1 MKDNFKPLSAD
12 QTSLL
17 HASPFPTLVLDSTS
31 RIRYANAS
39 ATLIGESDGR
49 VLIGRLV
56 WECYPEIHQAIVDEA
71 HTACNGDGES
81 RNFNGAS
88 DSGDGAFAVS
98 FYPWDSGIVAIL
110 ESRYR
115 RSSAIDANAHQLRKM
130 ESLGLLAGGVAHDFN
145 NLLVGILGN
154 ASLAL
159 LDLPSDAEARRS
171 VEEIELSAQRAADLT
186 RQLLA
191 YAGKVRFV
199 VESIDLSSLIVE
211 MKALLRTAVPRHID
225 LAVQPAPG
233 LPSVEVDTSQL
244 RQVLMNLVANSS
256 DAIGEKHGSIQISTG
271 YVQLTANRRSAMIA
285 GQSAS
290 CGPHV
295 ILEVTD
301 TGTGIEAET
310 RDRIFDPFFSTKAT
324 GRGLGLA
331 TTLGIVRGHK
341 GAIELNA
348 EVGAGTSIRLFFP
361 ASKPQKP
368 QRTERTRNPS
378 EWQGTGRV
386 LIADDE
392 QSVRAVAGTLL
403 KRRGF
408 LVTEAEDGLRAVELF
423 GANPDDYALVIL
435 DLTMPGLGGEATFNA
450 IRELRSDIPV
460 VLMSGYNEQEV
471 SRIFEN
477 RGLAGFLQKPFRADE
492 LYATV
497 VRTLGI
503 ERRTA
508 VSQQPLRADQ

>member
-39 ATLIGESDGR
+39 ASRIGGSDGR
-49 VLIGRLV
+49 ELGGRLI
-56 WECYPEIHQAIVDEA
+56 WECFPEIDKSIVDKA
-71 HTACNGDGES
+71 HIAFNGDVDRGGALAKLDGQSDGES
-81 RNFNGAS
+81 
-88 DSGDGAFAVS
+88 AVW
-98 FYPWDSGIVAIL
+98 FYPYDGGIVAIL
-110 ESRYR
+110 SREDHRESAGK
-115 RSSAIDANAHQLRKM
+115 SHADASYHQVRKM

-171 VEEIELSAQRAADLT
+171 VEEIEISAQRAADLT

-191 YAGKVRFV
+191 YAGKVRFI
-199 VESIDLSSLIVE
+199 VELIDLSSLITE
-211 MKALLRTAVPRHID
+211 MKSLLRTAVPKHID
-225 LAVQPAPG
+225 LVVQPSHG
-233 LPSVEVDTSQL
+233 LPAVEVDTSQL
-244 RQVLMNLVANSS
+244 RQVLMNLIANGS
-256 DAIGEKHGSIQISTG
+256 DAIGERHGSIRISTG
-271 YVQLTANRRSAMIA
+271 YVELAAARLSSMIGAESA
-285 GQSAS
+285 AS
-290 CGPHV
+290 GPHV
-295 ILEVTD
+295 FLEVTD
-301 TGTGIEAET
+301 TGTGIEAAT

-331 TTLGIVRGHK
+331 TTMGIVRGHN
-341 GAIELNA
+341 GAIELSA
-348 EVGAGTSIRLFFP
+348 EVGAGTTIRLFFP
-361 ASKPQKP
+361 VSEPEKP
-368 QRTERTRNPS
+368 ERGDGARNQN
-378 EWQGTGRV
+378 EWQGSGRV

-408 LVTEAEDGLRAVELF
+408 LVTEASDGLHAVELF
-423 GANPDDYALVIL
+423 GANPDDYALVLL

-450 IRELRSDIPV
+450 LRELRSDIPV

-503 ERRTA
+503 DRRA
-508 VSQQPLRADQ
+508 AS